1 MKALKGRGAGWILV
15 CLLTLAV
22 PASLP
27 AQTPQNSQSFLRDLS
42 RGPNWF
48 PSLFQP
54 YREQPIPVLG
64 LENSPRIKDLIR
76 DGKLELSLSDAL
88 ALAIENNL
96 DIAVQ
101 RYVKPLSDTDLLKA
115 RAGQGLTSG
124 GGGGGGGGFGGGV
137 SVGQSGSFDPTVSTT
152 FSWDRVS
159 APLNNI
165 VVEGTPTSISYAT
178 AFSTTYSQ
186 LFPTGTNYAFTVA
199 GTRRSS
205 NTNTLFNPSVPTN
218 FSFGLNQPLL
228 NGFGRLPY
236 MRNLMIAQNN
246 QRVSEET
253 FRLQVVNTVVAVENS
268 YWDLA
273 AQGESV
279 KVAGQ
284 SLAVSQKLLADN
296 KKQAEIGTLAPLD
309 VVAAEAEVA
318 GRQRDLIVAQTT
330 LQLQETKLKNMLAK
344 RVDPEL
350 DAARIVVTDRMPE
363 PRDPDIPDVQDALA
377 NAMRNRPDLR
387 QSETSLQNQGIS
399 LQFTD
404 RSLLP
409 TGSVFGLLAAQ
420 GLQGNCT
427 SLSSSGVPNCPGG
440 VLTGGAAGS
449 LNQTFG
455 LDFPEYAGGFSLT
468 VPIRNRAAQ
477 ADNLRAQM
485 LDNQMQIS
493 LKRTQNQVAL
503 EVRQAVIGL
512 VQGKAQVQAAHEA
525 TRLAQQTLDAEQK
538 KLAAGVSTPYNVI
551 LRERDLVAA
560 QQSEVATVASYSKAL
575 VEMDRSMGTT
585 LDRNGILVPDALN
598 GTLSKMPTPPF
609 SVRGF
614 STQQ

>member
-1 MKALKGRGAGWILV
+1 MKALIGRGAGWILF
-15 CLLTLAV
+15 CLVALAV
-22 PASLP
+22 PARLA
-27 AQTPQNSQSFLRDLS
+27 AQTPQSSQGFLRDLS
-42 RGPNWF
+42 KGPNWF

-54 YREQPIPVLG
+54 YREQPVPVLA

-101 RYVKPLSDTDLLKA
+101 RYVKPLADTDLLKA

-124 GGGGGGGGFGGGV
+124 AGGGGGGFGGGV
-137 SVGQSGSFDPTVSTT
+137 SVGQSGSFDPSVSTS

-178 AFSTTYSQ
+178 AFSTTYNQ
-186 LFPTGTNYAFTVA
+186 LFPTGTSYNFTVG
-199 GTRRSS
+199 GTRSSS
-205 NTNTLFNPSVPTN
+205 NNNSLFNPSVSTN
-218 FSFGLNQPLL
+218 FNLGVNQPLL

-279 KVAGQ
+279 KVAEQ
-284 SLAVSQKLLADN
+284 SLAVSQKLLKDN

-309 VVAAEAEVA
+309 VVVAEAEVA
-318 GRQRDLIVAQTT
+318 GRQRDLIIAQTT

-344 RVDPEL
+344 RVDPDL
-350 DAARIVVTDRMPE
+350 DAARIVVTDRLPE

-399 LQFTD
+399 LQYTD

-409 TGSVFGLLAAQ
+409 TGSVFGLLAAR

-427 SLSSSGVPNCPGG
+427 SVSSSGVPNCPGG

-468 VPIRNRAAQ
+468 VPVRNRSAQ

-485 LDNQMQIS
+485 VDNQMQIS

-503 EVRQAVIGL
+503 EVRQALIGL

-538 KLAAGVSTPYNVI
+538 KLAAGVSTPYQLI
-551 LRERDLVAA
+551 LRERDLVGA

-585 LDRNGILVPDALN
+585 LDRNGILVPDALT